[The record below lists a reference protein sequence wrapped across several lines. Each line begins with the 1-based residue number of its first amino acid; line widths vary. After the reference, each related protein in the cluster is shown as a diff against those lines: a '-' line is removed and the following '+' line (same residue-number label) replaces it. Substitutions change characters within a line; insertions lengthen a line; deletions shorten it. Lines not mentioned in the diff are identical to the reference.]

1 MSDIPKSKR
10 RWLQFSL
17 RGLLLLMA
25 VAAAPL
31 SWTANRT
38 RQQREALA
46 ALEKLGC
53 TVEYRPAFGPPSVL
67 ERLKMLLGLEN
78 PRAVTCITAD
88 ANGNLTEISD
98 AELVHL
104 GWLTQLELLNLNG
117 TLVTDASLVDIQEL
131 PRLRFLGL
139 RRTQIT
145 DTGLSHLRG
154 LVRLQWLS
162 LGATQ
167 ITDAGL
173 MHLRGLNQLEILD
186 LRGTQVTDAGLV
198 HLQGMPHLH
207 DLDLVLTQVTDAGV
221 RQLQRALP
229 KVDIDH

>member
-1 MSDIPKSKR
+1 MSENPKSTR

-25 VAAAPL
+25 VAAVPL

-38 RQQREALA
+38 RQQREDLA

-67 ERLKMLLGLEN
+67 EQIRKLLGLEN

-117 TLVTDASLVDIQEL
+117 TLVTDASLVDLQEL

-145 DTGLSHLRG
+145 DAGLSLLRG
-154 LVRLQWLS
+154 LVQLEWIS

-173 MHLRGLNQLEILD
+173 VHLRGLNQLQSLD

-198 HLQGMPHLH
+198 HIQGMTQLH
-207 DLDLVLTQVTDAGV
+207 NLDLSLTQVTDAGV
-221 RQLQRALP
+221 QELQRALP
-229 KVDIDH
+229 KVEIVH